1 MPYKLT
7 YFPVTALGEP
17 IRFLFSYAGTPF
29 DDERINKDVWPEI
42 KPLTPYGQLPMLVT
56 DKGKVGQS
64 TAICRYL
71 AKQYG
76 LAGKND
82 WEALLIDATVDT
94 IHDVRYKLASFHYE
108 GDEKVKA
115 AKRKAAEETLPFVLE
130 RLDQQ
135 VKENDGYFH
144 NGTLSWADLTFVALL
159 DYFCFMYESDL
170 IKNYINL
177 TRLKEKVLALPNI
190 KSWIERRPD
199 SEF

>member
-1 MPYKLT
+1 MSTIENKGLKRI
-7 YFPVTALGEP
+7 V
-17 IRFLFSYAGTPF
+17 ILFSVSFKFCTTLYSNQYNIS
-29 DDERINKDVWPEI
+29 EQCLIENKFSE
-42 KPLTPYGQLPMLVT
+42 
-56 DKGKVGQS
+56 
-64 TAICRYL
+64 
-71 AKQYG
+71 
-76 LAGKND
+76 
-82 WEALLIDATVDT
+82 
-94 IHDVRYKLASFHYE
+94 LASFHYE

-170 IKNYINL
+170 IVNYINL